1 MDYTLGDVLREVNN
15 MRFYEFSLPPLDKL
29 PKGTCQSPVW
39 CVIAKCFP
47 LKDKH
52 GYESWTDGDSL
63 CCMGK
68 IFPLPQIIREFIT
81 DFDYRCWPS
90 LIDKDVPSIDEDVPS
105 TDSTLDI
112 DSQTPSVVAS

>member
-1 MDYTLGDVLREVNN
+1 MDYTLRDVLREVNN
-15 MRFYEFSLPPLDKL
+15 MRFYEFSLPPLEKL
-29 PKGTCQSPVW
+29 PKGSCQSPIW

-63 CCMGK
+63 YCMGK
-68 IFPLPQIIREFIT
+68 IFPLPQLIREFIT
-81 DFDYRCWPS
+81 DFDNGQWPS
-90 LIDKDVPSIDEDVPS
+90 LIGEDVSS

-112 DSQTPSVVAS
+112 DSQAHSVVAS